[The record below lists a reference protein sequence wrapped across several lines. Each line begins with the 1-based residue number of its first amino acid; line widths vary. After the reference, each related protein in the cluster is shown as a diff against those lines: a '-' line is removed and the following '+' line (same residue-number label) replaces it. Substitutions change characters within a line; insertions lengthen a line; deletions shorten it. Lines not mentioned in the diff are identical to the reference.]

1 MDKVILAR
9 ITSDFQAL
17 VRRLQTYID
26 QLPESDEEQ
35 ASALEEA
42 LEEMQNAID
51 DMEVVGD

>member
-9 ITSDFQAL
+9 IISDFQAIA
-17 VRRLQTYID
+17 RRLQTYID